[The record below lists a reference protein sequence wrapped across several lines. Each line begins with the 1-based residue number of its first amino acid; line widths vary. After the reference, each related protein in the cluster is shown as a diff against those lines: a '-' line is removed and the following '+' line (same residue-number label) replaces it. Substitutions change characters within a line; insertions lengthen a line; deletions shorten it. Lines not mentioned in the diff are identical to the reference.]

1 MAISENFE
9 IFQEFNF
16 KINFLENEK
25 SFQNRPE
32 NALFPY
38 KNVMPEAK
46 VKTNSNVSTKWT
58 YHKEQIFAS
67 N

>member
-1 MAISENFE
+1 MAISANFE
-9 IFQEFNF
+9 LFQELNF
-16 KINFLENEK
+16 KFLENEK
-25 SFQNRPE
+25 VFQNRPE

-38 KNVMPEAK
+38 KNVMSEAK

>member
-1 MAISENFE
+1 MAISANFE
-9 IFQEFNF
+9 LFQELNF
-16 KINFLENEK
+16 KFLENEK
-25 SFQNRPE
+25 IFQNRPE

-38 KNVMPEAK
+38 KNVMSEAK

>member
-1 MAISENFE
+1 MAISANFE
-9 IFQEFNF
+9 LFQELNF
-16 KINFLENEK
+16 KFLENEK
-25 SFQNRPE
+25 IFQNRPE

-38 KNVMPEAK
+38 KNVMSEAK
-46 VKTNSNVSTKWT
+46 VKTNSNVNTKWT